1 VVEYLS
7 FPQGEEVYD
16 LYVNQLMV
24 EREKRWDLHKIQ
36 TLFSI
41 DAVETIMSMPLF
53 QTVREDKLIW
63 DGNKEGKYSDRE
75 GYRML
80 MNDK

>member
-36 TLFSI
+36 ILFSI

-63 DGNKEGKYSDRE
+63 DGNKEGKYSIRE

-80 MNDK
+80 MNEK